1 MILPGLISAKP
12 SGASYAGPLDI
23 QGSAVVAY
31 SQRALAAAWVTNAI
45 TIREDG
51 GDTTMSFTTA
61 VNNEVNPEAIAG
73 FLSGAAFPQTGAVAD
88 LSDTI
93 TLVDATGVKNGQIIT
108 GANIPALATVID
120 ISGAPVIQISAA
132 ATGTNAAEVLT
143 FYPNGFVTTWFD
155 QSGNTKNAAQATAAK
170 QPGWLSSGTNSKPA
184 LIGAPD
190 NVTEVDLVT
199 TSSITL
205 TNPTYTAFIVL
216 KITGA
221 GNDVA
226 GFNGQGTVPD
236 GDLMEIGFS
245 GTSPNGT
252 FVVASDDGWNV
263 DSVGGFAD
271 AQVTGGAWIIY
282 EAAWALGSLT
292 IAVNGV
298 ALTPSGS
305 YDGDPVGALS
315 APLVL
320 LGSDTT
326 FPTFTG
332 NVSEFILYDSV
343 LSAPT
348 RTSIRQNIATYYDIT
363 LP

>member
-1 MILPGLISAKP
+1 MILPGLIAAKP
-12 SGASYAGPLDI
+12 SGASYTGPLDI

-51 GDTTMSFTTA
+51 GNTTMSFTTA

-73 FLSGAAFPQTGAVAD
+73 FLSGAAFPQTGAVLD
-88 LSDTI
+88 TTDTI
-93 TLVDATGVKNGQIIT
+93 TLVDATGVKNGQIVT

-143 FYPNGFVTTWFD
+143 FYPNGFVATWFD

-205 TNPTYTAFIVL
+205 TNPTYTAFAVL
-216 KITGA
+216 KTAGV
-221 GNDVA
+221 GNDIA
-226 GFNGQGTVPD
+226 GFNGQDTVPD
-236 GDLMEIGFS
+236 GDLMQIAFNGAAPH
-245 GTSPNGT
+245 GTL
-252 FVVASDDGWNV
+252 VVASDDGWNA
-263 DSVGGFAD
+263 DAVGGAAD
-271 AQVTGGAWIIY
+271 AQVPGGTWIIY
-282 EAAWALGSLT
+282 EAAWQLGSFE
-292 IAVNGV
+292 IMVNGS
-298 ALTPSGS
+298 ALTPAGS
-305 YDGDPVGALS
+305 LDGDPVGALS

-326 FPTFTG
+326 FPSFTG

-343 LSAPT
+343 LSGGT
-348 RTSIRQNIATYYDIT
+348 RTSIRQNIATYYGIT